1 MSKKLPT
8 GQQLIDFC
16 KFSKVPILFLY
27 AQSRIH
33 PSPADGGH
41 NHHPAHYPKTYTMR
55 TRRSLNSVG
64 QVALGAQSQPQSF
77 NTITTATAASHGVG
91 EGQGNEEPEIK
102 LKSAH
107 SRDPEVRKRNL
118 FQQRAF
124 KLSHSLLVL
133 LLLFFAFLHGVG
145 LFLFTKG
152 FLLTRLVLNEQSSCD
167 VSPLGSGADW
177 KAGDISKGCWHP
189 KTFNKAVV
197 IVIDALRYDFTVPF
211 GSREDDNSTDVR
223 QFHNALTAPHA
234 IASRHPR
241 NAILLPFIADPP
253 TTTLQRLKGLT
264 TGTLPTFID
273 AGSNFAGQVID
284 EDNLISQLKSAGKR
298 TAFVG
303 DDTWMALFPGL
314 FEEDMEYPY
323 ESLNVWDLHTVDN
336 GVNEHI
342 FPLLHPE
349 NASRWDVLIGH
360 YLGVDHAGH
369 RYGPDHFA
377 MREKLVQMN
386 GVIEELV
393 RNIDDDT
400 LLVVMGDHGM
410 DPKGDHGGESQ
421 GELEAALWMYSKKP
435 VFGEFPQGLD
445 PNGGDCSGP
454 PGVRSVAQIDL
465 VPTLSLLLGLPI
477 PFNNLG
483 APIVEA
489 FYGGGGVPG
498 WKNLVDVS
506 RLTAAQIKRYQA
518 EYSGKNGEEVE
529 GIEKINSIWDTAHR
543 KLTNAQKLGRK
554 DQAADWQNVFI
565 ELSRYQSETLRA
577 CRHVWARFDLAS
589 MAAGVAVLVG
599 SVAVVAVYARVFTG
613 DHTEL
618 TDTLLTR
625 MTKGLG
631 VGAVLSVVDGVIVR
645 VSQFGVPSV
654 GGLLGLS
661 PLRMLLLTGS
671 LGTIL
676 GFFSAT
682 HYARRRLASL
692 LPNSSWGVLCL
703 VFTFAHSLIF
713 GSNSFTIW
721 EDRIL
726 TFFLATFG
734 FVALLS
740 SQRLEPVKRALGTY
754 HSMVFLLLVRLSSI
768 SRLCREEQMPFC
780 ESTFYS
786 SASSSV
792 SAPRTLAILF
802 VMALGLPSIVGS
814 YYRHTNSYSGPAP
827 VYIGFGFRLGL
838 LLSALYWALD
848 SADNGNW
855 IPDLA
860 EGVLKPLKTTVG
872 QIVIAMGLLAGNL
885 AYAYSSVCVDV
896 RLEDPLANQPTI
908 SPDDGEDIPPP
919 PQSSKPI
926 VRLLG
931 TSNLHGS
938 RYFMLL
944 ISWSLALILLQKPM
958 GGASMGLLLWQ
969 ILSLIEL
976 LHTLSLSDSAIGP
989 VILGILG
996 NSHFF
1001 STGHQAT
1008 LSAIQWESAFI
1019 PFSTI
1024 RYPWSPMLVIANSIG
1039 PQLLTA
1045 LAVPLVVLWKAP
1057 PTGMETLGKTVKAV
1071 TTYMLYHSVITLS
1084 AVACAGHLRRHLMLY
1099 RIFSPRFM
1107 LGGVVLLAVD
1117 AVVLLVVMWGTRVSF
1132 LSVGELF
1139 GY

>member
-1 MSKKLPT
+1 
-8 GQQLIDFC
+8 
-16 KFSKVPILFLY
+16 
-27 AQSRIH
+27 
-33 PSPADGGH
+33 
-41 NHHPAHYPKTYTMR
+41 MR
-55 TRRSLNSVG
+55 TYQSLNSIR
-64 QVALGAQSQPQSF
+64 QAALEAQSQPKIS
-77 NTITTATAASHGVG
+77 NTIAG
-91 EGQGNEEPEIK
+91 EPEIK
-102 LKSAH
+102 LASAH
-107 SRDPEVRKRNL
+107 PPDPEVRKRNL
-118 FQQRAF
+118 FRQREF
-124 KLSHSLLVL
+124 KFSHSLLVL
-133 LLLFFAFLHGVG
+133 LLLFFVFLHGVG
-145 LFLFTKG
+145 LFLFTRG
-152 FLLTRLVLNEQSSCD
+152 FLLTRLVLREKSSCD
-167 VSPLGSGADW
+167 VSPLGSGVDW
-177 KAGDISKGCWHP
+177 KGGDIAKGCWHP
-189 KTFNKAVV
+189 KTFNRAVV

-211 GSREDDNSTDVR
+211 GSKEDDNSTDVR
-223 QFHNALTAPHA
+223 QFHNAFTAPHA
-234 IASRHPR
+234 IASKHPR

-284 EDNLISQLKSAGKR
+284 EDNLISQLKAVGKR
-298 TAFVG
+298 TAFMG

-314 FEEDMEYPY
+314 FEADMEYPY
-323 ESLNVWDLHTVDN
+323 ESLNVWDLHTVDD
-336 GVNEHI
+336 GVSEHI

-349 NASRWDVLIGH
+349 NVSRWDVLIGH

-386 GVIEELV
+386 GVIERLV
-393 RNIDDDT
+393 GSVDDDT

-445 PNGGDCSGP
+445 PNGGDYSGP
-454 PGVRSVAQIDL
+454 QGARSVAQIDL

-489 FYGGGGVPG
+489 FYGKGGVPG

-506 RLTAAQIKRYQA
+506 HLTAAQIKRYQA
-518 EYSGKNGEEVE
+518 EYSGKNGQEVE
-529 GIEKINSIWDTAHR
+529 GIEGINSIWDTAY
-543 KLTNAQKLGRK
+543 QKLSNIQELGGEART
-554 DQAADWQNVFI
+554 ADWQSIFTEFSN
-565 ELSRYQSETLRA
+565 YQSETLRA
-577 CRHVWARFDLAS
+577 CRRVWARFDLVS
-589 MAAGVAVLVG
+589 MAAGVTVLVG
-599 SVAVVAVYARVFTG
+599 GVAIVAVYARAFIG
-613 DHTEL
+613 DYTEL

-625 MTKGLG
+625 MAKGLG
-631 VGAVLSVVDGVIVR
+631 VGAILSVVDGVISGVE
-645 VSQFGVPSV
+645 QFRILSI

-671 LGTIL
+671 LGTMI

-682 HYARRRLASL
+682 YYARRRLASL
-692 LPNSSWGVLCL
+692 LPNSGWGVLCL
-703 VFTFAHSLIF
+703 VFALTHSLIF

-721 EDRIL
+721 EDKIL
-726 TFFLATFG
+726 TFSLATFG

-740 SQRLEPVKRALGTY
+740 SQKLDTAKRALGTY
-754 HSMVFLLLVRLSSI
+754 HSIVFLLLVRLASI

-792 SAPRTLAILF
+792 SAPRTLVILF
-802 VMALGLPSIVGS
+802 VMALGLPSIIGS
-814 YYRHTNSYSGPAP
+814 YYRHTNSYTGPAP

-855 IPDLA
+855 IPDLP

-896 RLEDPLANQPTI
+896 RLEDPLANQPTTT
-908 SPDDGEDIPPP
+908 PDDDSEDVAPP
-919 PQSSKPI
+919 PQS
-926 VRLLG
+926 
-931 TSNLHGS
+931 SNLHGS

-969 ILSLIEL
+969 ILSLLEL

-989 VILGILG
+989 VMLGILG

-1019 PFSTI
+1019 PLSTI
-1024 RYPWSPMLVIANSIG
+1024 IYPWSPMLVIANSIG

-1045 LAVPLVVLWKAP
+1045 LAVPLVALWKAP
-1057 PTGMETLGKTVKAV
+1057 PTGTETLGKTAKAV
-1071 TTYMLYHSVITLS
+1071 TTHMLYHSVITLS

-1107 LGGVVLLAVD
+1107 LSGVVLLAVD
-1117 AVVLLVVMWGTRVSF
+1117 AVVLLVAMWGTRVSF

-1139 GY
+1139 GC

>member
-1 MSKKLPT
+1 
-8 GQQLIDFC
+8 
-16 KFSKVPILFLY
+16 
-27 AQSRIH
+27 
-33 PSPADGGH
+33 
-41 NHHPAHYPKTYTMR
+41 MR
-55 TRRSLNSVG
+55 TPQSPNSIRRT
-64 QVALGAQSQPQSF
+64 ALGAQSKPQISD
-77 NTITTATAASHGVG
+77 TITTSTTSQGVG
-91 EGQGNEEPEIK
+91 GDKGNGEPEIR
-102 LKSAH
+102 LASAH
-107 SRDPEVRKRNL
+107 SPDPEVRKRNL

-124 KLSHSLLVL
+124 KFSHSLLVL
-133 LLLFFAFLHGVG
+133 LLLFFVFLHGVG

-152 FLLTRLVLNEQSSCD
+152 FLLTRLVLGEKSSCA
-167 VSPLGSGADW
+167 VSPLGSAVDW
-177 KAGDISKGCWHP
+177 EGGDIAKGCWHP
-189 KTFNKAVV
+189 KTFDKAVV

-211 GSREDDNSTDVR
+211 GSGEDGDSMDVG
-223 QFHNALTAPHA
+223 QFHNAFTTPHA
-234 IASRHPR
+234 LASKHPR

-264 TGTLPTFID
+264 TGTLPTFVD
-273 AGSNFAGQVID
+273 VGSNFAGHVID
-284 EDNLISQLKSAGKR
+284 EDNLISQLKAAGKR
-298 TAFVG
+298 TAFMG

-314 FEEDMEYPY
+314 FEKDMEYPF
-323 ESLNVWDLHTVDN
+323 ESLNVWDLHTLDN

-377 MREKLVQMN
+377 MRDKLVQMN
-386 GVIEELV
+386 GVIEKLV
-393 RNIDDDT
+393 GSIDDDT

-410 DPKGDHGGESQ
+410 DSKGDHGGESQ
-421 GELEAALWMYSKKP
+421 SELEAALWMYSRKP

-445 PNGGDCSGP
+445 PNGGDYSGP
-454 PGVRSVAQIDL
+454 PGARSVAQIDL

-483 APIVEA
+483 APIVEV
-489 FYGGGGVPG
+489 FYGEGGVPG

-506 RLTAAQIKRYQA
+506 HLTAAQIKRYRA
-518 EYSGKNGEEVE
+518 EYSGKNGVKVE
-529 GIEKINSIWDTAHR
+529 GIEGIDSIWDTAYR
-543 KLTNAQKLGRK
+543 KLSEVQKLGRN
-554 DQAADWQNVFI
+554 ARVVDWQNVFI
-565 ELSRYQSETLRA
+565 EFSSYQSETLRA
-577 CRHVWARFDLAS
+577 CRRAWARFDLVN
-589 MAAGVAVLVG
+589 MAAGITVLVG
-599 SVAVVAVYARVFTG
+599 SVAVVGVYARAFTG

-625 MTKGLG
+625 MAKGLG
-631 VGAVLSVVDGVIVR
+631 AGAVLSVADGAVAGMG
-645 VSQFGVPSV
+645 QFGVSSI
-654 GGLLGLS
+654 GQSLGLS
-661 PLRMLLLTGS
+661 SLRMLLLTGS
-671 LGTIL
+671 LGTII

-692 LPNSSWGVLCL
+692 LPNSGWGALCL
-703 VFTFAHSLIF
+703 VFTLTHSLIF

-721 EDRIL
+721 EDKIL
-726 TFFLATFG
+726 TFFLGTFG

-740 SQRLEPVKRALGTY
+740 SQRLDTVKRALGTY
-754 HSMVFLLLVRLSSI
+754 HSIVFLLLVRLSSI
-768 SRLCREEQMPFC
+768 SRLCREEQMPSC

-786 SASSSV
+786 SSSSSV
-792 SAPRTLAILF
+792 SAPRTLIVLF
-802 VMALGLPSIVGS
+802 IMALGLPSIISS

-827 VYIGFGFRLGL
+827 AYIGFGFRLGL

-848 SADNGNW
+848 SADNGDW
-855 IPDLA
+855 IPDLP
-860 EGVLKPLKTTVG
+860 EGVLKPLKNTVS
-872 QIVIAMGLLAGNL
+872 QIVLAMGLLAGNL
-885 AYAYSSVCVDV
+885 VYAYSSVCVAV
-896 RLEDPLANQPTI
+896 RFEYPLANQPTT
-908 SPDDGEDIPPP
+908 SSDGDGEDIVPPS
-919 PQSSKPI
+919 QSLKPI
-926 VRLLG
+926 ARIVG

-944 ISWSLALILLQKPM
+944 LSWSLALILLQKPM

-969 ILSLIEL
+969 ILSLLEL

-1001 STGHQAT
+1001 STGHQAA

-1057 PTGMETLGKTVKAV
+1057 PTGTETLGKTAKAV
-1071 TTYMLYHSVITLS
+1071 ATHTLYHSAITLS
-1084 AVACAGHLRRHLMLY
+1084 AVACAGHLRRHMMLY
-1099 RIFSPRFM
+1099 RIFGPRYM

-1117 AVVLLVVMWGTRVSF
+1117 AMVLLVVMWGTRVSF
-1132 LSVGELF
+1132 LSVGGLF

>member
-1 MSKKLPT
+1 
-8 GQQLIDFC
+8 
-16 KFSKVPILFLY
+16 
-27 AQSRIH
+27 
-33 PSPADGGH
+33 
-41 NHHPAHYPKTYTMR
+41 MR
-55 TRRSLNSVG
+55 TRRSLNSIR
-64 QVALGAQSQPQSF
+64 QAALGAQSQLQNSS
-77 NTITTATAASHGVG
+77 TISTATTLHLAGKK
-91 EGQGNEEPEIK
+91 EDEEPEIK
-102 LKSAH
+102 LASAH
-107 SRDPEVRKRNL
+107 SPDPEVRKRNL

-124 KLSHSLLVL
+124 KFSHSLLVL
-133 LLLFFAFLHGVG
+133 LLLFFVFLHGVG

-152 FLLTRLVLNEQSSCD
+152 FLLTRLVLSEKSSCD
-167 VSPLGSGADW
+167 ISPLGSGVNW
-177 KAGDISKGCWHP
+177 KGGDIAKGCWHP

-211 GSREDDNSTDVR
+211 GSEEDNSTGVR
-223 QFHNALTAPHA
+223 QFHNAFTTPHA
-234 IASRHPR
+234 IASKHPR

-284 EDNLISQLKSAGKR
+284 EDNLISQLKAVGKR
-298 TAFVG
+298 TAFMG

-314 FEEDMEYPY
+314 FEGDMEYPY

-342 FPLLHPE
+342 FPLLHSA

-386 GVIEELV
+386 GVIEKLV
-393 RNIDDDT
+393 ESIDDDT
-400 LLVVMGDHGM
+400 LLVAMGDHGM

-435 VFGEFPQGLD
+435 VFGEFPAGLD
-445 PNGGDCSGP
+445 PDGGDYSGP
-454 PGVRSVAQIDL
+454 PGARSVAQIDL

-489 FYGGGGVPG
+489 FYGKGGVPG

-529 GIEKINSIWDTAHR
+529 GIESINSIWDTAYQ
-543 KLTNAQKLGRK
+543 KLSNVQKLGRK
-554 DQAADWQNVFI
+554 AQVADWQNVFI
-565 ELSRYQSETLRA
+565 EFSNYQSETLRA
-577 CRHVWARFDLAS
+577 CRNVWARFDLVS
-589 MAAGVAVLVG
+589 MAAGVTVLAG
-599 SVAVVAVYARVFTG
+599 SVAVVAVYARGFTG
-613 DHTEL
+613 DYTEI

-625 MTKGLG
+625 MAKGLG
-631 VGAVLSVVDGVIVR
+631 VGAVISVVDGIIAR
-645 VSQFGVPSV
+645 AERFGIPSL
-654 GGLLGLS
+654 GQLLGLS
-661 PLRMLLLTGS
+661 PLRMLLLAGS
-671 LGTIL
+671 LGTII

-692 LPNSSWGVLCL
+692 LPNSGWGALCL
-703 VFTFAHSLIF
+703 VFTLAHSLIF

-721 EDRIL
+721 EDKIL
-726 TFFLATFG
+726 TYFLATFG

-740 SQRLEPVKRALGTY
+740 SQRLDTVKRALGTY
-754 HSMVFLLLVRLSSI
+754 HSIVFLFLVRLSSI
-768 SRLCREEQMPFC
+768 SRLCREEQIPFC

-792 SAPRTLAILF
+792 SAPRTLVILF
-802 VMALGLPSIVGS
+802 IMALGLPSIIGS

-855 IPDLA
+855 IPDLP

-885 AYAYSSVCVDV
+885 AYAYSSVCLDV
-896 RLEDPLANQPTI
+896 RLEDPLASQPAP
-908 SPDDGEDIPPP
+908 SPDDDDEDVAPP

-931 TSNLHGS
+931 ASNLHGS

-944 ISWSLALILLQKPM
+944 VSWCLALILLQKPM

-969 ILSLIEL
+969 ILSLLEL

-1008 LSAIQWESAFI
+1008 LSSIQWESAFI

-1045 LAVPLVVLWKAP
+1045 LAVPLVALWKAP
-1057 PTGMETLGKTVKAV
+1057 PTVTETLGKTAKAV
-1071 TTYMLYHSVITLS
+1071 TTHILYHSVITLG

-1117 AVVLLVVMWGTRVSF
+1117 AVILLVVMWGTRVSF